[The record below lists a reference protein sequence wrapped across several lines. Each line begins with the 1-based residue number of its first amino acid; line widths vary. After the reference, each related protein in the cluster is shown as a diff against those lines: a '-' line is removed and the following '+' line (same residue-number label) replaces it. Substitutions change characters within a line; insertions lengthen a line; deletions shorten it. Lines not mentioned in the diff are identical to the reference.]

1 MTLPVAIVLATAMM
15 CGTVL
20 ACVVMAAVWTAKNRS

>member
-1 MTLPVAIVLATAMM
+1 MTLPVAIVLATAMV

-20 ACVVMAAVWTAKNRS
+20 AVVVTAVVWTAKNRG